1 MTSTLAP
8 PLPAQ
13 AESLPSLAWWSF
25 RNTLVLARRGVARI
39 IREPSQLLDVTVQ
52 PLIFVLLFVYVF
64 GSAIKVPGG
73 GNYHEYLIGGMFG
86 MALVGTA
93 QGTAVG
99 VSTDMA
105 TGLTDRFRS
114 LPIARSAV
122 LAGRVIADLLTE
134 VIALAVLVITGLA
147 VGWRIHNGAGDA
159 VAAFGLCL
167 LIAFAMTWAGA
178 CAGHAGEEPGSRGG
192 HRVHI
197 LPPPG
202 IRLQHLRPHPGHAR
216 LAPGRSGL
224 EPGQRR
230 RLVLPEPLR
239 QPEPVLDHPG
249 LADAAPRTGHRPV
262 VDRTDRRVRPPRRPL
277 LPAQVPAIEANGN
290 LPAQVGRGRVVAA
303 TEMVR
308 TRLARTLI
316 LIDRSAS
323 MFTQVDRGSTVTVAG
338 QALDRTAPCLPM
350 LPTTPELGAEASR

>member
-1 MTSTLAP
+1 MTPALAP

-52 PLIFVLLFVYVF
+52 PLVFVLLFVYVF
-64 GSAIKVPGG
+64 GSAIKIPGG
-73 GNYHEYLIGGMFG
+73 GSYHEYLIGGMFG

-105 TGLTDRFRS
+105 AGLTDRFRS

-134 VIALAVLVITGLA
+134 VIALVVLIITGLA

-159 VAAFGLCL
+159 LAAFGLCL

-178 CAGHAGEEPGSRGG
+178 CAGMAVRNPEAAAAIGF
-192 HRVHI
+192 I
-197 LPPPG
+197 FFLP
-202 IRLQHLRPHPGHAR
+202 
-216 LAPGRSGL
+216 
-224 EPGQRR
+224 
-230 RLVLPEPLR
+230 LVFVSNTFVPT
-239 QPEPVLDHPG
+239 QG
-249 LADAAPRTGHRPV
+249 M
-262 VDRTDRRVRPPRRPL
+262 
-277 LPAQVPAIEANGN
+277 PAW
-290 LPAQVGRGRVVAA
+290 LRVVANWNPVSAVASSCRDLFGNPNPSA
-303 TEMVR
+303 TIAAWPMQHPE
-308 TRLARTLI
+308 LA
-316 LIDRSAS
+316 
-323 MFTQVDRGSTVTVAG
+323 TVAWSIG
-338 QALDRTAPCLPM
+338 LIAVFAPLAVHFYRRKS
-350 LPTTPELGAEASR
+350 LR